1 MAANAGRQIFRKA
14 GDFEQ
19 LAQVRLGHEA
29 SLDETIEAAKKSLG
43 STFTWAGRFEITDD
57 ADRDHVLFKW
67 PLDSTHA

>member
-1 MAANAGRQIFRKA
+1 MLVVRFFARQAISNSWPRSAWANS
-14 GDFEQ
+14 
-19 LAQVRLGHEA
+19 EA